1 MLITQYIACLIA
13 DEIKM
18 NKKDLDSWIKNAG
31 WQMINGYTVAW
42 IVAESKHGWELAL
55 EWIESKNEQV
65 AS

>member
-1 MLITQYIACLIA
+1 
-13 DEIKM
+13 M

-42 IVAESKHGWELAL
+42 IVAESKHRWELAL